1 MAASG
6 SRMLKRGEDRRVAYS
21 GLSIILPFGRSL
33 FAEALVKDRR
43 ALVSKAPDSERGCLV
58 LHSSSV
64 FFVLFFF
71 LLALL
76 LWTRHFTFLSHR
88 IFPPG
93 IKGHILPYLS
103 YRMGIRSRQHIICE
117 TA

>member
-64 FFVLFFF
+64 FFVFFF
-71 LLALL
+71 FSLSFVTMDKTL
-76 LWTRHFTFLSHR
+76 HFSES
-88 IFPPG
+88 
-93 IKGHILPYLS
+93 PYIS
-103 YRMGIRSRQHIICE
+103 
-117 TA
+117 TWN